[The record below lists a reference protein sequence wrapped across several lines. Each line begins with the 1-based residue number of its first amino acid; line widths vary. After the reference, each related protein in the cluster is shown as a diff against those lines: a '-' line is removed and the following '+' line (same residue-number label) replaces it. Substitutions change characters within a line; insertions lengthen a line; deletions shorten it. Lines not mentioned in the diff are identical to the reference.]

1 MSEPIRSYTSGQ
13 RGATRAMFEFAR
25 LFRRSWRVSQNIE
38 AEVNDLMKMLHEA
51 EQLVAR
57 HAGGKRIE
65 NCRVLEIGPGQLPRQ
80 LAYFALKNDAVG
92 IDLDVIPQGFD
103 LRGYARMWRNNG
115 AKRVLKTIGRKVLR
129 FDAQFAREMCR
140 QMGIEHLPNP
150 PVRQMDATKTDF
162 ADGSFDFTYSFSVF
176 EHLPDPA
183 AVLREQARILRPGG
197 VAYNHL
203 HLYTCDDGGH
213 DLRIRKN
220 EREGMPYWPHLRPQ
234 HQAMVEAFA
243 YINKLRLDEWRA
255 IFSREMPGCA
265 FAHDM
270 DTGELPAALRELRAA
285 GELADYTDEEL
296 LTHNFIMI
304 WRKPS

>member
-13 RGATRAMFEFAR
+13 GGATRSFFEFAR
-25 LFRRSWRVSQNIE
+25 LLRRSWRVSQNIE
-38 AEVNDLMKMLHEA
+38 AEVDDLMKMLHEC

-57 HAGGKRIE
+57 HANGKRIE

-92 IDLDVIPQGFD
+92 VDLDVIPRGFD
-103 LRGYARMWRNNG
+103 IPGYARMWRQNG
-115 AKRVLKTIGRKVLR
+115 PKRVMKTVGRKVLR

-140 QMGIEHLPNP
+140 QMQIKRLPDP

-162 ADGSFDFTYSFSVF
+162 AAGSFDFTYSFSVF
-176 EHLPDPA
+176 EHLPDPS
-183 AVLREQARILRPGG
+183 AVLREQARVLRPGG

-213 DLRIRKN
+213 DLRIRKD
-220 EREGMPYWPHLRPQ
+220 RRDGMPYWPHLRPQ

-243 YINKLRLDEWRA
+243 YINKIRINQWRE
-255 IFSREMPGCA
+255 IFSRELPGCA
-265 FAHDM
+265 FAHDW
-270 DTGELPAALRELRAA
+270 DTGELPARLKELRAA
-285 GELADYTDEEL
+285 GELADYSDEEL

-304 WRKPS
+304 WQKPA